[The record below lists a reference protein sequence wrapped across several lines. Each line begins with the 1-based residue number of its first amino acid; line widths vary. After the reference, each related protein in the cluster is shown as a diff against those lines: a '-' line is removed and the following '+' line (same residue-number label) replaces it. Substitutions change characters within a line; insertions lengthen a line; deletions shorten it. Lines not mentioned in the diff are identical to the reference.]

1 MGVVATAARET
12 AAAVLS
18 CRGTATRGA
27 RARGVRREMAER
39 DAMVWMED
47 VMRMRRKVCSDVM
60 SSVRTVGLA
69 LALALGWAGLVGWG
83 KHWLRA
89 ANPGWARQCGSGGSQ
104 ARRSHPSRARLPSHS
119 LTPPLGIAERAVRQ
133 PARFRIRVT

>member
-47 VMRMRRKVCSDVM
+47 VMRMRRKVLVDVM
-60 SSVRTVGLA
+60 SPVRSVGLA
-69 LALALGWAGLVGWG
+69 PVCGVGEDAGL
-83 KHWLRA
+83 RA
-89 ANPGWARQCGSGGSQ
+89 VSPGWARQCGSGGSQ
-104 ARRSHPSRARLPSHS
+104 ARHSPRESHQNRGLLWVS
-119 LTPPLGIAERAVRQ
+119 
-133 PARFRIRVT
+133 PARACHILHHIP